1 MNTLTK
7 ITIIADSNIAE
18 LDNYFN
24 SEILTTEI
32 NLIRMVGR
40 EITADIINHH
50 QADALLVRSVTQVN
64 HNLLAD
70 NKSVKFV
77 GSATIG
83 TDHIDETYLQKKNIF
98 FTNAIGCSKN
108 SVAQYVITAI
118 LQLNKVQKKS
128 TIVDKTLG
136 IIGLGN
142 IGTCLVN
149 YADDLGLKILAYDPF
164 LTKEQMI
171 TKNSKIQPV
180 NFQQLLTQS
189 DIISLHVPLT
199 KSSQSDFP
207 TYHLIDKQALNLMK
221 SGCLLINSARGQVIK
236 EADLLADMA
245 QTGRQVVLD
254 VFEFEP
260 EIRAELLTKITIATP
275 HIAGYTLEGKLRG
288 TEIIYQAFC
297 HYFNLPIKQTMINLL
312 PKNPFYW
319 QDLLTDLSSEN
330 LVKFYDIIYDD
341 KQLRAKLMN
350 NQIAGKDFD
359 NLRKNYPLRRE
370 WQN

>member
-1 MNTLTK
+1 MNILLNST

-18 LDNYFN
+18 LNNYFN
-24 SEILTTEI
+24 AQILATDVI
-32 NLIRMVGR
+32 VIAMAGR
-40 EITADIINHH
+40 DITAEIINQY

-64 HNLLAD
+64 QNLLK
-70 NKSVKFV
+70 NNESVKFV

-83 TDHIDETYLQKKNIF
+83 TDHIDQDYLAKKNIYF
-98 FTNAIGCSKN
+98 SNAVGCSKN

-118 LQLNKVQKKS
+118 LQLNKIQKKS
-128 TIVDKTLG
+128 EILG

-142 IGTCLVN
+142 IGSCLTN

-164 LTKEQMI
+164 LTKKQMI
-171 TKNSKIQPV
+171 AKNPNIQPV

-199 KSSQSDFP
+199 KSSQSQFP
-207 TYHLIDKQALNLMK
+207 TYHLIDKQAFNLMK
-221 SGCLLINSARGQVIK
+221 KNCLLINSARGQVIK
-236 EADLLADMA
+236 EADLLADIE
-245 QTGRQVVLD
+245 QTGKQVVLD

-260 EIRAELLTKITIATP
+260 KISGELLTKLAIATP

-297 HYFNLPIKQTMINLL
+297 QYFQLPIKQNMANLL
-312 PKNPFYW
+312 AKNPFYW
-319 QDLLTDLSSEN
+319 QNLLRNLSTEN
-330 LVKFYDIIYDD
+330 LAKFYDILHDD
-341 KQLRAKLMN
+341 KKLREKLLQ
-350 NQIAGKDFD
+350 NQVAGKDFD

-370 WQN
+370 WQNE